1 MEILHEEQLYLL
13 LKSENLR
20 RVAESCAVCNTN
32 RHQQSLSTANGTV
45 NVNILNYKQVVAG
58 KSSAT
63 VKDKT

>member
-20 RVAESCAVCNTN
+20 RVAESCAVCNIN
-32 RHQQSLSTANGTV
+32 RHQQPLSTANGTV